1 MALNLALEFIAPTS
15 EAATQIGILLVR
27 AIQDQLTGERHG
39 RWYPIPG
46 NAYYDKNA
54 YKSLPPEV
62 KKKVNYSLKFTGTT
76 HREEIIGAAYRASAP
91 GESPAART
99 GRLRQSFYMLIGMT
113 DKGSYRVTLQSN
125 VYYADDMEHGTEKV
139 DARPFLE
146 PAVEK
151 SMPQIVAI
159 QHDFLYKVLRG
170 QTEI

>member
-1 MALNLALEFIAPTS
+1 
-15 EAATQIGILLVR
+15 
-27 AIQDQLTGERHG
+27 
-39 RWYPIPG
+39 
-46 NAYYDKNA
+46 
-54 YKSLPPEV
+54 
-62 KKKVNYSLKFTGTT
+62 
-76 HREEIIGAAYRASAP
+76 
-91 GESPAART
+91 
-99 GRLRQSFYMLIGMT
+99 MT